1 MLKDLARSLRI
12 GHWYKNMLAFLGI
25 IFERKVFDLA
35 YFSHALLVFILLCV
49 VSSANYIVNDLVD
62 KKKDIAN
69 QIKEQSL
76 FAKINSKISI
86 SIAALLV
93 IASVVFAFWLLPRVV
108 IFLVLIIFLGQAYN
122 FYAKNV
128 PVLDIVVLLF
138 MYISRIYSGYISL
151 DVVPY
156 SLIVLPI
163 VTLAL
168 FLIFIKKRATL
179 LILGEP
185 KAIGFRKS
193 YRFYTIKRDDAMII
207 ISGIGMAVL
216 YVLYFIINE
225 KFNKIILFLT
235 IPAVFV
241 LIFTVMRIT
250 RTVPE
255 LGIFL
260 FKTLKRKIVL
270 VSSIYIV
277 ALYFVDIIFL

>member
-25 IFERKVFDLA
+25 VFERKVFDLA
-35 YFSHALLVFILLCV
+35 YFSHALLVFILLCLA
-49 VSSANYIVNDLVD
+49 SSANYIVNDLVD

-69 QIKEQSL
+69 QIKDQSL
-76 FAKINSKISI
+76 FARINSKISI

-93 IASVVFAFWLLPRVV
+93 IASIVIAIWLLPKVV
-108 IFLVLIIFLGQAYN
+108 IFILLIFFLGQVYN

-128 PVLDIVVLLF
+128 PILDIVVLLL

-163 VTLAL
+163 VMLAL
-168 FLIFIKKRATL
+168 FLIFIKKRSTL
-179 LILGEP
+179 LILGES
-185 KAIGFRKS
+185 KAIDFRKS
-193 YRFYTIKRDDAMII
+193 YSFYTIKRDDAMIL

-216 YVLYFIINE
+216 YVVYFVINE
-225 KFNKIILFLT
+225 KFNKIILFFT

-241 LIFTVMRIT
+241 LIFTVMKTT
-250 RTVPE
+250 RTMPE

-260 FKTLKRKIVL
+260 FKALKRKIVL

-277 ALYFVDIIFL
+277 VLYFADIIFL